1 MDNALFDI
9 EEYTDPGV
17 CRIMQGNTCRHCANR
32 QTIRQ
37 GQSRLSV
44 CTAHKSGRTKSGC
57 LRVRVDQPACIL
69 FTNKNNAK
77 YGQRDKTT
85 NHKPVV

>member
-1 MDNALFDI
+1 MGNTLFNI
-9 EEYTDPGV
+9 EEYTDPEV
-17 CRIMQGNTCRHCANR
+17 RRIMQGNTCRHYANR

-44 CTAHKSGRTKSGC
+44 CLAHKSGRTKSGY

-69 FTNKNNAK
+69 YTIEK
-77 YGQRDKTT
+77 Q
-85 NHKPVV
+85 